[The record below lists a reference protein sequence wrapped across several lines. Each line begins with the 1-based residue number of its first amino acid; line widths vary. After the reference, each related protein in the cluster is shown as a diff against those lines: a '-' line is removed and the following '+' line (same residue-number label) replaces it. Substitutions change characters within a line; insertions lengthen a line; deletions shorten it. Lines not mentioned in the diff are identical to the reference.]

1 MITNIT
7 QIFSILKKTPL
18 MLAKITSSL
27 GNGKKCLFTKII
39 QAITGEEDET
49 ALEALCK
56 DPNTLLKFQN
66 VIVEH
71 EKSLR
76 ELEQRNREN
85 AYKKAIELKSQSRL
99 MLFVTVSGLLGC
111 IFSLIYY
118 HDTLTIDII
127 SILGSV
133 TFLFGSCLKD
143 IFIFEYGL
151 SDIHRSKLGSFT
163 ASYRPLK
170 KRKRIKSAH

>member
-18 MLAKITSSL
+18 MLAKITDSL

-39 QAITGEEDET
+39 QTITGEEDET

-66 VIVEH
+66 VIVEY

-76 ELEQRNREN
+76 ELEQRNREH
-85 AYKKAIELKSQSRL
+85 AYKKAIELRGQSRL
-99 MLFVTVSGLLGC
+99 MLFVTLTGLLGC

-118 HDTLTIDII
+118 HNTLTIDII
-127 SILGSV
+127 SILGSI

-151 SDIHRSKLGSFT
+151 SDMRRSKLGSFT
-163 ASYRPLK
+163 ANSQRSK
-170 KRKRIKSAH
+170 KRKNIKPTH